1 VKIDAIDQLA
11 NFSLVSKP
19 LLEEVLAT
27 FVLDVVDE

>member
-1 VKIDAIDQLA
+1 VKINAVNQLA

-19 LLEEVLAT
+19 LSEEVLAT